1 MRDVNKYPVMCR
13 CPLDVAMRIYTVISK
28 RKVPIRNSSG
38 KTRDMGFSDYL
49 VEIATAKVKNVRPS
63 AEARAWG
70 KKILSR
76 NTVKKGEAK
85 TKESSTE
92 NKSRHLAFQ
101 TRLYF
106 RKRVQRFQGEMD
118 AIKAKAKRNAE
129 GKYMLL
135 HKDFFRMQELKIQL
149 KTAKAGYDKWNE
161 ECLKYPDRRRKG

>member
-92 NKSRHLAFQ
+92 NKSRHLAYQ

-118 AIKAKAKRNAE
+118 AIKAKRNAE
-129 GKYMLL
+129 GKL
-135 HKDFFRMQELKIQL
+135 QELRIQL